1 MLVNRLPTPSERPRL
16 AHCRAIQDAVRAASC
31 AVKLARAVPRTR
43 VSQELL
49 RTAEEQL
56 DLARRAVER
65 LT

>member
-1 MLVNRLPTPSERPRL
+1 MLMTWLPTPTERPRL

-31 AVKLARAVPRTR
+31 AVKLARAAPREQ

-56 DLARRAVER
+56 DLARTAVER

>member
-1 MLVNRLPTPSERPRL
+1 MLVNRLPTPTERPRL
-16 AHCRAIQDAVRAASC
+16 AHCRAIQDAVGAASC
-31 AVKLARAVPRTR
+31 AVKLARAAPRER

-56 DLARRAVER
+56 ELARRAAER